1 MKFLHAADIHL
12 DSPMQG
18 VSRRTDAPV
27 EALRDCT
34 RRALTGLVDL
44 AIEEDVACLIIAGD
58 LYDGDWKD
66 YGTGV
71 YFAREMRRLGER
83 PVYVVLG
90 NHDAASTITK
100 GLKLSL
106 PANVHLF
113 PTRGCETVDLPALG
127 LAIHGRSF
135 AERHVT
141 EDMSAG
147 FAPPLAGR
155 LNIGVLHTSCE
166 NLEHERY
173 APCTAAGLAARGYQY
188 WALGHVHERAE
199 LSETPRI
206 VFPGNLQGRNPRET
220 GIKGASLVHV
230 EDGAI
235 ARVEHR
241 AVDVLRWAAVAVDLD
256 GADGAAALRE
266 RAAAA
271 LATAATAAEDRLL
284 AARVTLAGET
294 PLHPRLLADAA
305 WLDAELRQVAPDGVW
320 IERVRLRTAA
330 PRRAPGEDALS
341 TLLAAFDDALD
352 EPALVAEMEKELN
365 ALVDRLPH
373 GAEAAELRDLVTG
386 AGLAALAAE
395 ARALVSHRLAGDAAE
410 DDATA

>member
-1 MKFLHAADIHL
+1 M
-12 DSPMQG
+12 
-18 VSRRTDAPV
+18 SRTARSRASSIAP
-27 EALRDCT
+27 
-34 RRALTGLVDL
+34 
-44 AIEEDVACLIIAGD
+44 
-58 LYDGDWKD
+58 
-66 YGTGV
+66 
-71 YFAREMRRLGER
+71 
-83 PVYVVLG
+83 
-90 NHDAASTITK
+90 ST
-100 GLKLSL
+100 
-106 PANVHLF
+106 
-113 PTRGCETVDLPALG
+113 CC
-127 LAIHGRSF
+127 
-135 AERHVT
+135 
-141 EDMSAG
+141 
-147 FAPPLAGR
+147 AGR
-155 LNIGVLHTSCE
+155 RSRSI
-166 NLEHERY
+166 
-173 APCTAAGLAARGYQY
+173 
-188 WALGHVHERAE
+188 
-199 LSETPRI
+199 
-206 VFPGNLQGRNPRET
+206 
-220 GIKGASLVHV
+220 
-230 EDGAI
+230 
-235 ARVEHR
+235 
-241 AVDVLRWAAVAVDLD
+241 
-256 GADGAAALRE
+256 DGAAALRE

-395 ARALVSHRLAGDAAE
+395 ARALVSHRLVGDAAE